1 MELVFDIETDGL
13 LPQMTKIHCIVAIN
27 PNTGEVFK
35 FGPDRIKEG
44 VAMLEV
50 ADRVIGHSI
59 ATFDIP
65 AIRKLYPTFAVKAS
79 LDTLVMS
86 RLQQPDIKAEDF
98 QLRMNKMPKALIGKH
113 SLEAWG
119 WRLGK
124 LKGDFGKTTDWAEY
138 SEEMLAYCVQDV
150 EVTVELY
157 KHLDQLR
164 LRYGCSEGS
173 YKIEEAFALRVQEMM
188 ARGVAFDKVAADRL
202 AQVLMEAQAVNDLEV
217 RGLCADFEDEYRTPK
232 KQILKVRKTVF
243 NPSSRDH
250 IARHLI
256 DRRGWVPKDF
266 TETGKPQVDE
276 DILMPLEWP
285 EAKLLAKRFLLEKRM
300 GQLAT
305 GKEAWMKAVKE
316 DGRIHGYVNHNGAV
330 TGRCTHSGPNMAQ
343 VPRVSS
349 LYGKECRALFVAKPG
364 YKMVGCDAKG
374 LELRCLAHYVA
385 KYDDGAYGRIV
396 CEGDPHTVNQK
407 AAGLSTRDQAK
418 TFIYAL
424 LYGAGDAKLGRIVD
438 PKATEEVARKMGR
451 KLRSQFMRNF
461 PAYAALKDGLDARLE
476 GQRAP
481 VIKGIDGRPLFIR
494 STHAALNTLLQ
505 SAGAVLMKRATEI
518 ACGEIAAQGIDGG
531 MVLHVHDEFQFEVR
545 EDQAETVKAFLPGC
559 IESAGCNLGFRV
571 PMTGDAKVG
580 NNWAE
585 TH

>member
-27 PNTGEVFK
+27 PNTQEVFK

-65 AIRKLYPTFAVKAS
+65 AIRKLFPSFAVKAT
-79 LDTLVMS
+79 LDTLVES
-86 RLQQPDIKAEDF
+86 RRVQPDIKAEDF
-98 QLRMNKMPKALIGKH
+98 QFRMNKMPKDLIGKH

-173 YKIEEAFALRVQEMM
+173 YKIEEAFAVRIEQMM
-188 ARGVAFDKVAADRL
+188 SRGVAFDLQAADRAVAGL
-202 AQVLMEAQAVNDLEV
+202 QVDMARLNQEIRA
-217 RGLCADFEDEYRTPK
+217 LCPDFEDEYRTPK
-232 KQILKVRKTVF
+232 KQILKVRKVVF
-243 NPSSRDH
+243 NPGSRH
-250 IARHLI
+250 HVVRHLKE
-256 DRRGWVPKDF
+256 RRGWSPLSF
-266 TETGKPQVDE
+266 TETGQPAMDATV
-276 DILMPLEWP
+276 LSPLPWP
-285 EAKLLAKRFLLEKRM
+285 EAKLLAKRYVIEDRL
-300 GQLAT
+300 GQIAE
-305 GKEAWMKAVKE
+305 GPQSWVKAVQG
-316 DGRIHGYVNHNGAV
+316 DGRIHAFVNHNGAV
-330 TGRCTHSGPNMAQ
+330 TGRCTHSRPNVN
-343 VPRVSS
+343 VPKIGKP
-349 LYGKECRALFVAKPG
+349 YGKECRSLFVAKPG
-364 YKMVGCDAKG
+364 FKMVGCDAKG

-396 CEGDPHTVNQK
+396 CEGDPHAVNQK

-424 LYGAGDAKLGRIVD
+424 LYGAGDAKLGWIVD
-438 PKATEEVARKMGR
+438 PEASEEAARRIGR
-451 KLRSQFMRNF
+451 RLRARFMRNF
-461 PAYAALKDGLDARLE
+461 PAYAALKNHLDEHLDTMK
-476 GQRAP
+476 P
-481 VIKGIDGRPLFIR
+481 PMLKGIDGRVVHVRATF
-494 STHAALNTLLQ
+494 SALNTLLQ
-505 SAGAVLMKRATEI
+505 SAGAILMKRATAI
-518 ACGEIAAQGIDGG
+518 ACTTLEVQGIDGG

-545 EDQAETVKAFLPGC
+545 EDQAEAVKALLPSC
-559 IESAGCNLGFRV
+559 IEQAGKDLGFRV